1 MGLKEY
7 SIRKN
12 SLFNLLH
19 NFRLSIFL
27 ISWVCAF
34 LSIINDQ
41 NIFVDFGVICFGLF
55 IFLNLF
61 FLTLQSYF
69 IIFILIVLS
78 FFLFQSLPSLRE
90 LFEAGKFV
98 LIFAGLIPTMNLVKS
113 AALKINS
120 IKETQK
126 SLSLLSSKNSSS
138 GFQITGHLSG
148 SIMNTGVFPMLS
160 ASIPTSST
168 LDYRKKVAEASI
180 RGMASSVVW
189 SPFFVAFAVGQVY
202 IDNFSSWMGLAVG
215 LLIGSLF
222 SLISVFLLNRDLNY
236 NLFKASLVCLKP
248 IFLYLLAIMSIIV
261 ICALI
266 FNLTA
271 LSAVILIMPIL
282 IVFYFLQNLKELKF
296 IFANTVLTMRKNIDD
311 IVIISLAMMIGFL
324 ITNSDNSNL
333 SLNIFDI
340 QNTPEFLIFIII
352 PLTMCFFSIICIHPV
367 ISSTLLLTVFSSNIF
382 EINHALLMQAH
393 LIGWCTGTLS
403 SVASLTVITCS
414 NLFNVPSL
422 KIAFGE
428 KLFVVIL
435 FSIFGGGILG
445 ILNIIF

>member
-1 MGLKEY
+1 M
-7 SIRKN
+7 
-12 SLFNLLH
+12 NLLH
-19 NFRLSIFL
+19 NFRLSIFI

-34 LSIINDQ
+34 LSIINNQ
-41 NIFVDFGVICFGLF
+41 NIIVDFGVICFGLF

-61 FLTLQSYF
+61 FLTFQSYF
-69 IIFILIVLS
+69 IIIILIILS
-78 FFLFQSLPSLRE
+78 IFLFNSLPSFND
-90 LFEAGKFV
+90 LFEAGRFV

-113 AALKINS
+113 AALNVNS

-126 SLSLLSSKNSSS
+126 LLSLLSSKNSSS

-148 SIMNTGVFPMLS
+148 SIMNTGVFPMLA
-160 ASIPTSST
+160 ASMPSDSN
-168 LDYRKKVAEASI
+168 LNYRKKVAEASI

-202 IDNFSSWMGLAVG
+202 INNFNSWMGLAVG
-215 LLIGSLF
+215 LFIGSLF
-222 SLISVFLLNRDLNY
+222 SIVSVFLLNRSLNY
-236 NLFKASLVCLKP
+236 NLFKASLNCLRP
-248 IFLYLLAIMSIIV
+248 IFIYLFVIMSIIV
-261 ICALI
+261 VFALI

-282 IVFYFLQNLKELKF
+282 IVLYFLRTPIELKF
-296 IFANTVLTMRKNIDD
+296 IFTNTISSMRKNIDD

-324 ITNSDNSNL
+324 ITNAENNNL
-333 SLNIFDI
+333 SFEIFNI
-340 QNTPEFLIFIII
+340 QNIPDFLIFIII

-367 ISSTLLLTVFSSNIF
+367 ISSTILLTIFSSNIF
-382 EINHALLMQAH
+382 DINHALLMQAH

-428 KLFVVIL
+428 NLFVVIL

-445 ILNIIF
+445 ILNIII

>member
-1 MGLKEY
+1 MGLSKF

-12 SLFNLLH
+12 SLLNLLH
-19 NFRLSIFL
+19 NFRLSIFI
-27 ISWVCAF
+27 ISWICAF
-34 LSIINDQ
+34 LSIINNQ
-41 NIFVDFGVICFGLF
+41 NIIVDFGVICFGLF

-61 FLTLQSYF
+61 FLTFQSYF
-69 IIFILIVLS
+69 IIIILIILS
-78 FFLFQSLPSLRE
+78 IFLFNSLPSFND
-90 LFEAGKFV
+90 LFEAGRFV

-113 AALKINS
+113 AALNVNS

-126 SLSLLSSKNSSS
+126 LLSLLSSKNSSS

-148 SIMNTGVFPMLS
+148 SIMNTGVFPMLA
-160 ASIPTSST
+160 ASMPSDSN
-168 LDYRKKVAEASI
+168 LNYRKKVAEASI

-202 IDNFSSWMGLAVG
+202 IDNFNSWMGLAVG
-215 LLIGSLF
+215 LFIGSLF
-222 SLISVFLLNRDLNY
+222 SIVSVFLLNRSLSYDL
-236 NLFKASLVCLKP
+236 FRASLYCLRP
-248 IFLYLLAIMSIIV
+248 IFIYLFVIMSIIV
-261 ICALI
+261 VFALI

-282 IVFYFLQNLKELKF
+282 IALYFLRTPFELKF
-296 IFANTVLTMRKNIDD
+296 IFTNTISSMRKNIDD

-324 ITNSDNSNL
+324 ITNAENNNL
-333 SLNIFDI
+333 SFEIFNTQNIPD
-340 QNTPEFLIFIII
+340 FLIFIII

-367 ISSTLLLTVFSSNIF
+367 ISSTILLTIFSSNIF
-382 EINHALLMQAH
+382 DINHALLMQAH

-428 KLFVVIL
+428 NLFVVIL

-445 ILNIIF
+445 ILNIII

>member
-1 MGLKEY
+1 
-7 SIRKN
+7 
-12 SLFNLLH
+12 
-19 NFRLSIFL
+19 
-27 ISWVCAF
+27 
-34 LSIINDQ
+34 
-41 NIFVDFGVICFGLF
+41 
-55 IFLNLF
+55 
-61 FLTLQSYF
+61 
-69 IIFILIVLS
+69 
-78 FFLFQSLPSLRE
+78 LPSFSD
-90 LFEAGKFV
+90 LFEAGRFV

-113 AALKINS
+113 AALNVNS

-126 SLSLLSSKNSSS
+126 LLSLLSSKNSSS

-148 SIMNTGVFPMLS
+148 SIMNTGVFPMLA
-160 ASIPTSST
+160 ASMPSDSN
-168 LDYRKKVAEASI
+168 LNYRKKVAEASI

-202 IDNFSSWMGLAVG
+202 IDNFNSWMGLAVG
-215 LLIGSLF
+215 LFIGSLF
-222 SLISVFLLNRDLNY
+222 SIVSVFLLNRSLNY
-236 NLFKASLVCLKP
+236 NLFKASLNCLRP
-248 IFLYLLAIMSIIV
+248 IFIYLFVIMSIIV
-261 ICALI
+261 VFALV

-282 IVFYFLQNLKELKF
+282 IVLYFLRTPIELKF
-296 IFANTVLTMRKNIDD
+296 IFTNTISSMRKNIDD

-324 ITNSDNSNL
+324 ITNAENNNL
-333 SLNIFDI
+333 SFEIFNI
-340 QNTPEFLIFIII
+340 QNIPDFLIFIII

-367 ISSTLLLTVFSSNIF
+367 ISSTILLTIFSSNIF
-382 EINHALLMQAH
+382 DINHALLMQAH

-428 KLFVVIL
+428 NLFVVIL

-445 ILNIIF
+445 ILNIII

>member
-1 MGLKEY
+1 M
-7 SIRKN
+7 N
-12 SLFNLLH
+12 N
-19 NFRLSIFL
+19 
-27 ISWVCAF
+27 
-34 LSIINDQ
+34 Q

-69 IIFILIVLS
+69 IIIILIILS
-78 FFLFQSLPSLRE
+78 VFLFNSLPSLNE
-90 LFEAGKFV
+90 LFEAGRFV

-113 AALKINS
+113 AALKLNP

-126 SLSLLSSKNSSS
+126 LLSLLSSKNSSS

-160 ASIPTSST
+160 ASMP
-168 LDYRKKVAEASI
+168 LDSDLNYRKKVAEASI

-202 IDNFSSWMGLAVG
+202 IDNFNSWMGLAVG
-215 LLIGSLF
+215 LFIGSLF
-222 SLISVFLLNRDLNY
+222 SVVSVFLLNRSLNY
-236 NLFKASLVCLKP
+236 NLFKASLNCLRP
-248 IFLYLLAIMSIIV
+248 IFIYLFAIMSIIV
-261 ICALI
+261 VCALI

-282 IVFYFLQNLKELKF
+282 IFLYFFLNPKELKF
-296 IFANTVLTMRKNIDD
+296 IFTNTISSMKKNIDD
-311 IVIISLAMMIGFL
+311 IVIISLAMMVGFL
-324 ITNSDNSNL
+324 ITNFDSNNL
-333 SLNIFDI
+333 SFEIFNI
-340 QNTPEFLIFIII
+340 QNIPEFLIFIII

-367 ISSTLLLTVFSSNIF
+367 ISSTLLLTLFSSNIF
-382 EINHALLMQAH
+382 DINHALLMQAH

-428 KLFVVIL
+428 NLFVVVL
-435 FSIFGGGILG
+435 FSIFGGSILG
-445 ILNIIF
+445 ILNILI

>member
-1 MGLKEY
+1 ML
-7 SIRKN
+7 
-12 SLFNLLH
+12 NLLH
-19 NFRLSIFL
+19 NFRLSIFI

-34 LSIINDQ
+34 LSIINNQ
-41 NIFVDFGVICFGLF
+41 NIIVDFGVICFGLF

-61 FLTLQSYF
+61 FLTFQSYF
-69 IIFILIVLS
+69 IIIILIILS
-78 FFLFQSLPSLRE
+78 IFLFNSLPSFND
-90 LFEAGKFV
+90 LFEAGRFV

-113 AALKINS
+113 AALHVNS

-126 SLSLLSSKNSSS
+126 LLSLLSSKNSSS

-148 SIMNTGVFPMLS
+148 SIMNTGVFPMLA
-160 ASIPTSST
+160 ASMPSDSN
-168 LDYRKKVAEASI
+168 LNYRKKVAEASI

-202 IDNFSSWMGLAVG
+202 INNFNSWMGLAVG
-215 LLIGSLF
+215 LFIGSLF
-222 SLISVFLLNRDLNY
+222 SIVSVFLLNRSLNY
-236 NLFKASLVCLKP
+236 NLFKASLNCLRP
-248 IFLYLLAIMSIIV
+248 IFIYLFVIMSIIV
-261 ICALI
+261 VFALI

-282 IVFYFLQNLKELKF
+282 IVLYFLRTPIELKF
-296 IFANTVLTMRKNIDD
+296 IFTNTISSMRKNIDD

-324 ITNSDNSNL
+324 ITNAENNNL
-333 SLNIFDI
+333 SFEIFNI
-340 QNTPEFLIFIII
+340 QNIPDFLIFIII

-367 ISSTLLLTVFSSNIF
+367 ISSTILLTIFSSNIF
-382 EINHALLMQAH
+382 DINHALLMQAH

-428 KLFVVIL
+428 NLFVVIL

-445 ILNIIF
+445 ILNIII

>member
-1 MGLKEY
+1 M
-7 SIRKN
+7 N
-12 SLFNLLH
+12 N
-19 NFRLSIFL
+19 
-27 ISWVCAF
+27 
-34 LSIINDQ
+34 Q

-69 IIFILIVLS
+69 IIIILIILS
-78 FFLFQSLPSLRE
+78 VFLFNSLPSLNE
-90 LFEAGKFV
+90 LFEAGRFV

-113 AALKINS
+113 AALKLNP

-126 SLSLLSSKNSSS
+126 LLSLLSSKNSSS

-160 ASIPTSST
+160 ASMP
-168 LDYRKKVAEASI
+168 LDSDLNYRKKVAEASI

-202 IDNFSSWMGLAVG
+202 IDNFNSWMGLAIG

-222 SLISVFLLNRDLNY
+222 SVVSVFLLNRSLNY
-236 NLFKASLVCLKP
+236 NLFKASLNCLRP
-248 IFLYLLAIMSIIV
+248 IFIYLFAIMSIIV
-261 ICALI
+261 MCALI

-282 IVFYFLQNLKELKF
+282 IVLYFLRNPKELKF
-296 IFANTVLTMRKNIDD
+296 IFANTISSMKKNIDD
-311 IVIISLAMMIGFL
+311 IVIISLAMMVGFL
-324 ITNSDNSNL
+324 ITNFDSNNL
-333 SLNIFDI
+333 SFEIFNI
-340 QNTPEFLIFIII
+340 QNIPEFLIFIII

-367 ISSTLLLTVFSSNIF
+367 ISSTLLLTLFSSNIF
-382 EINHALLMQAH
+382 DINHALLMQAH

-428 KLFVVIL
+428 NLFVVVL
-435 FSIFGGGILG
+435 FSIFGGSILG
-445 ILNIIF
+445 ILNILI

>member
-1 MGLKEY
+1 M
-7 SIRKN
+7 
-12 SLFNLLH
+12 NLLH
-19 NFRLSIFL
+19 NFRLSIFI

-34 LSIINDQ
+34 LSIINNQ
-41 NIFVDFGVICFGLF
+41 NIIVDFGVICFGLF

-61 FLTLQSYF
+61 FLTFQSYF
-69 IIFILIVLS
+69 IIIILIILS
-78 FFLFQSLPSLRE
+78 IFLFNSLPSFSD
-90 LFEAGKFV
+90 LFEAGRFV

-113 AALKINS
+113 AALNVNS

-126 SLSLLSSKNSSS
+126 LLSLLSSKNSSS

-148 SIMNTGVFPMLS
+148 SIMNTGVFPMLA
-160 ASIPTSST
+160 ASMPSDSN
-168 LDYRKKVAEASI
+168 LNYRKKVAEASI

-202 IDNFSSWMGLAVG
+202 IDNFNSWMGLAVG
-215 LLIGSLF
+215 LFIGSLF
-222 SLISVFLLNRDLNY
+222 SIVSVFLLNRSLNY
-236 NLFKASLVCLKP
+236 NLFKASLNCLRP
-248 IFLYLLAIMSIIV
+248 IFIYLFVIMSIIV
-261 ICALI
+261 VFALI

-282 IVFYFLQNLKELKF
+282 IVLYFLRTPIELKF
-296 IFANTVLTMRKNIDD
+296 IFTNTISSMRKNIDD

-324 ITNSDNSNL
+324 ITNAENNNL
-333 SLNIFDI
+333 SFEIFNI
-340 QNTPEFLIFIII
+340 QNIPDFLIFIII

-367 ISSTLLLTVFSSNIF
+367 ISSTILLTIFSSNIF
-382 EINHALLMQAH
+382 DINHALLMQAH

-428 KLFVVIL
+428 NLFVVIL

-445 ILNIIF
+445 ILNIII

>member
-1 MGLKEY
+1 ML
-7 SIRKN
+7 
-12 SLFNLLH
+12 NLLH
-19 NFRLSIFL
+19 NFRLSIFI

-34 LSIINDQ
+34 LSIINNQ
-41 NIFVDFGVICFGLF
+41 NIIVDFGVICFGLF

-61 FLTLQSYF
+61 FLTFQSYF
-69 IIFILIVLS
+69 IIIILIILS
-78 FFLFQSLPSLRE
+78 IFLFNSLPSFSD
-90 LFEAGKFV
+90 LFEAGRFV

-113 AALKINS
+113 AALHVNS

-126 SLSLLSSKNSSS
+126 LLSLLSSKNSSS

-148 SIMNTGVFPMLS
+148 SIMNTGVFPMLA
-160 ASIPTSST
+160 ASMPSDSN
-168 LDYRKKVAEASI
+168 LNYRKKVAEASI

-202 IDNFSSWMGLAVG
+202 INNFNSWMGLAVG
-215 LLIGSLF
+215 LFIGSLF
-222 SLISVFLLNRDLNY
+222 SIVSVFLLNRSLNY
-236 NLFKASLVCLKP
+236 NLFKASLNCLRP
-248 IFLYLLAIMSIIV
+248 IFIYLFVIMSIIV
-261 ICALI
+261 VFALI

-282 IVFYFLQNLKELKF
+282 IVLYFLRTPIELKF
-296 IFANTVLTMRKNIDD
+296 IFTNTISSMRKNIDD

-324 ITNSDNSNL
+324 ITNAENNNL
-333 SLNIFDI
+333 SFEIFNI
-340 QNTPEFLIFIII
+340 QNIPDFLIFIII

-367 ISSTLLLTVFSSNIF
+367 ISSTILLTIFSSNIF
-382 EINHALLMQAH
+382 DINHALLMQAH

-428 KLFVVIL
+428 NLFVVIL

-445 ILNIIF
+445 ILNIII